1 MKFDSTI
8 TITVVIAISA
18 IISPIITTLLNNH
31 HLYKMRKLDDETELR
46 KTSYFYKR
54 GIFEDYMR
62 YAGQCVTH
70 ATSDALENYGATYA
84 LALIYFPDELLLHHV
99 QKTRP
104 NGLLPTEHMNR
115 LYLLNSFK
123 GQKSGLSQ
131 IIAHDMRNQ
140 VAYALTGCPVLS
152 NVLLVADRY
161 LFLLQVPIN
170 KANGTFT
177 CSAMD
182 I

>member
-84 LALIYFPDELLLHHV
+84 LASFISQMNCLIKSLTSTHLSTDI
-99 QKTRP
+99 
-104 NGLLPTEHMNR
+104 
-115 LYLLNSFK
+115 
-123 GQKSGLSQ
+123 SGL
-131 IIAHDMRNQ
+131 
-140 VAYALTGCPVLS
+140 TP
-152 NVLLVADRY
+152 
-161 LFLLQVPIN
+161 
-170 KANGTFT
+170 
-177 CSAMD
+177 
-182 I
+182 

>member
-84 LALIYFPDELLLHHV
+84 LALIYFPDELLDKIIDINAALNRHQWEDALV
-99 QKTRP
+99 KLNELSPELRRQLQK
-104 NGLLPTEHMNR
+104 L
-115 LYLLNSFK
+115 
-123 GQKSGLSQ
+123 
-131 IIAHDMRNQ
+131 
-140 VAYALTGCPVLS
+140 
-152 NVLLVADRY
+152 
-161 LFLLQVPIN
+161 
-170 KANGTFT
+170 
-177 CSAMD
+177 
-182 I
+182 

>member
-1 MKFDSTI
+1 MVFPFLYYFFRAIIADEDVLIKMKFDSTI

-84 LALIYFPDELLLHHV
+84 LALIYFPDELLDKIIDINASLNRHQWANALV
-99 QKTRP
+99 KLNELSPELRKQLQK
-104 NGLLPTEHMNR
+104 L
-115 LYLLNSFK
+115 
-123 GQKSGLSQ
+123 
-131 IIAHDMRNQ
+131 
-140 VAYALTGCPVLS
+140 
-152 NVLLVADRY
+152 
-161 LFLLQVPIN
+161 
-170 KANGTFT
+170 
-177 CSAMD
+177 
-182 I
+182 

>member
-54 GIFEDYMR
+54 EIFEDYMR

-84 LALIYFPDELLLHHV
+84 LALIYFPDELLDKIIDINASLNRHQWADALV
-99 QKTRP
+99 KLNELSPELRKQLQK
-104 NGLLPTEHMNR
+104 L
-115 LYLLNSFK
+115 
-123 GQKSGLSQ
+123 
-131 IIAHDMRNQ
+131 
-140 VAYALTGCPVLS
+140 
-152 NVLLVADRY
+152 
-161 LFLLQVPIN
+161 
-170 KANGTFT
+170 
-177 CSAMD
+177 
-182 I
+182 

>member
-84 LALIYFPDELLLHHV
+84 LALIYFPDELLD
-99 QKTRP
+99 KIIDI
-104 NGLLPTEHMNR
+104 
-115 LYLLNSFK
+115 
-123 GQKSGLSQ
+123 SGL
-131 IIAHDMRNQ
+131 
-140 VAYALTGCPVLS
+140 TP
-152 NVLLVADRY
+152 
-161 LFLLQVPIN
+161 
-170 KANGTFT
+170 
-177 CSAMD
+177 
-182 I
+182 